1 MVSRCPRVCS
11 ELNRWPSQC
20 THVLSLLPTYSVAA
34 SQACHSHLSLSQ
46 IPICL
51 QDVLTVRYASRAR
64 TRQMSSHGQMH
75 AVSKHRHPLLCSDAE
90 GRLRLFQ
97 IGPMCGRYKL
107 FNLSKAYNKGLS
119 QTDVQQMAT
128 SVLLAALSILPY
140 EHKDKDRSEA
150 DSELEKERSVR
161 MASILGFSVDTKR
174 NARSETRYAVRLHRT
189 G

>member
-1 MVSRCPRVCS
+1 MR
-11 ELNRWPSQC
+11 
-20 THVLSLLPTYSVAA
+20 TK
-34 SQACHSHLSLSQ
+34 
-46 IPICL
+46 
-51 QDVLTVRYASRAR
+51 DVLTLRRAPR
-64 TRQMSSHGQMH
+64 HYTRQVFSNSKPY
-75 AVSKHRHPLLCSDAE
+75 AVSKHGQASSQSHAQGGLCLSQLGAV
-90 GRLRLFQ
+90 
-97 IGPMCGRYKL
+97 CCRYKL

-174 NARSETRYAVRLHRT
+174 NAR
-189 G
+189 